1 MICFLVTLAGIEET
15 ARYGGVAITDE
26 HKLMKALPEGEERFR
41 SLVRYASDII
51 TILDAD
57 GTIIYESPAIE
68 RLLGYQA
75 QELVGTNVFNYL
87 HSEDVERVL
96 TIFVQAVQAGGVSP
110 LVEFRFRHADGSWR
124 HLEAI
129 GNSLLEDPTVGG
141 MVVNSRDI
149 TERKRAEE
157 ALHFQKTLLEAQ
169 SEASIDGILV
179 VSTEGKIVSFNRR
192 FIEMWE
198 IPREVIASRSDE
210 AALQSVLDKLT
221 DPQKFL
227 ARVAYL
233 YEHPSEES
241 RDEIL
246 LKDGRTFDRYSASV
260 KSTDGVYHGRVWY
273 FRDITERK
281 RAESEIR
288 RLNQTLE
295 NRVAERTT
303 QLEAALD
310 EIQLLNEELE
320 QRVQQRTAQLEA
332 INEELE
338 SFSYSVSHDL
348 RAPLRSINGFS
359 QALLEDYGEKLDEE
373 GRDYLERVKAASEHM
388 GRLIDDLLSLSRTTR
403 SKMSHERVDLSGL
416 VESIVQELRQSQP
429 ERTVKLVVEEGLVTE
444 GDERLLRVALE
455 NLLRNAWKFTGKQP
469 QACIEFGLTDAD
481 GVSAYFV
488 RDNGAGFDMAY
499 KQKLFG
505 AFQRLHGTSEF
516 PGTGIGLTTVQRII
530 RRHGGSVWAE
540 GAVGQGAT
548 FYFTL

>member
-1 MICFLVTLAGIEET
+1 
-15 ARYGGVAITDE
+15 
-26 HKLMKALPEGEERFR
+26 MKALPKGEEWFR
-41 SLVRYASDII
+41 SLVQYASDII
-51 TILDAD
+51 TILDAE
-57 GTIIYESPAIE
+57 GTILYESPAIG
-68 RLLGYQA
+68 RLLGYQTH
-75 QELVGTNVFNYL
+75 ELVGTNVFNYV
-87 HSEDVERVL
+87 HPEDVERVL
-96 TIFVQAVQAGGVSP
+96 ATFVQTVNAGGVSP

-157 ALHFQKTLLEAQ
+157 ELRFQKTLLEAQ

-179 VSTEGKIVSFNRR
+179 VSTEGRIVSFNRR
-192 FIEMWE
+192 FVEMWE
-198 IPREVIASRSDE
+198 IPEEIITSRSDN
-210 AALQSVLDKLT
+210 AALQAVLDKLT
-221 DPQKFL
+221 DPQTFL
-227 ARVAYL
+227 ARVIYL
-233 YEHPSEES
+233 YEHPNEES

-246 LKDGRTFDRYSASV
+246 LKDGRTFDRYSTSV
-260 KSTDGVYHGRVWY
+260 KSEDGVYHGRVWY
-273 FRDITERK
+273 FRDITEHK

-295 NRVAERTT
+295 NRVTQRTA

-310 EIQLLNEELE
+310 EIQQLNEQLE

-359 QALLEDYGEKLDEE
+359 QALLEDYESELDEE
-373 GRDYLERVKAASEHM
+373 GRDYLGRVKAASEHM

-403 SKMSHERVDLSGL
+403 SEMSHERVDLSAL
-416 VESIVQELRQSQP
+416 VESIVQELKQSQP
-429 ERTVKLVVEEGLVTE
+429 DREVELIVEEGLVAE
-444 GDERLLRVALE
+444 GDQRLLRVALE
-455 NLLRNAWKFTGKQP
+455 NLLRNAWKFTSKQP
-469 QACIEFGLTDAD
+469 QTRIEFGLTDHK
-481 GVSAYFV
+481 GTSAYFV

-499 KQKLFG
+499 SHKLFG
-505 AFQRLHGTSEF
+505 AFQRLHGATEF

-540 GAVGQGAT
+540 GAVGLGTT